1 MVIGEHPVRLGDCAA
16 ALAGELDWL
25 ATAIAARLQ
34 ELGRSAGERGMA
46 PLQPRAPPPLAA
58 GTPHAVLVE
67 QLGLDADE
75 RLVLALALAP
85 HVRPAMLDPL
95 FAANAASGRGH
106 TEVGGLQGRSH
117 GGFLPTGETALFL
130 LAGADLA
137 RRFACRALFDPDAP
151 LFAEGLVQLDGVPAG
166 EPLASGALTAAEELV
181 DLLTSGLV
189 RRPRFGRAF
198 PARRLEATLAWD
210 DLVLA
215 PDTMAGLREL
225 DAWVRHEGTIMA
237 GWRLDRWLRPGY
249 RALFHGPSGTGKTLT
264 ATLLGQ
270 RVGRE
275 VYRVDLSA
283 VVSKYIGDTEK
294 NLERV
299 FARAQRRACILFFD
313 EADALFGRRTAVG
326 DAHDRYANQE
336 VSYLLQRVE
345 DFPGVAI
352 LATNLENNID
362 DAFLRRFQA
371 VVHFPLP
378 GPEERLRLWARAL
391 PAQCPLDPQVRLDE
405 IASRYEL
412 AGGAIVNVVRYAALM
427 ALDAE
432 ASCIS
437 RRDLLAG
444 IRRELHKE
452 GRSL

>member
-1 MVIGEHPVRLGDCAA
+1 MRATSMQVVAGASVLEAELNWLAA
-16 ALAGELDWL
+16 IVTQRVAMLSQPEAQRAANNSPPPPPALA
-25 ATAIAARLQ
+25 
-34 ELGRSAGERGMA
+34 
-46 PLQPRAPPPLAA
+46 P
-58 GTPHAVLVE
+58 GTPYAGIVE
-67 QLGLDADE
+67 RLALEADE

-95 FAANAASGRGH
+95 FAINGSGRGH
-106 TEVGGLQGRSH
+106 TELGGLQGRAH

-130 LAGADLA
+130 LAGTDLA
-137 RRFACRALFDPDAP
+137 RRFECRALIDPDSV
-151 LFAEGLVQLDGVPAG
+151 LFREGLLQIDGVPPG
-166 EPLASGALTAAEELV
+166 EPFASGALTASEELV
-181 DLLTSGLV
+181 DLATAGV
-189 RRPRFGRAF
+189 ARRPRFGRAF
-198 PARRLEATLAWD
+198 PAHRLDATLDWQ

-215 PDTMAGLREL
+215 PETAAGLLEIE
-225 DAWVRHEGTIMA
+225 AWVRHERTVMSD
-237 GWRLDRWLRPGY
+237 WRLGRWLRPGY

-275 VYRVDLSA
+275 VYRIDLSA

-299 FARAQRRACILFFD
+299 FVRAERLACILFFD
-313 EADALFGRRTAVG
+313 EADALFGRRTSIG

-336 VSYLLQRVE
+336 VSYLLQRIE

-362 DAFLRRFQA
+362 EAFLRRFQA

-378 GPEERLRLWARAL
+378 GPEQRLQLWTRAL
-391 PAQCPLDPQVRLDE
+391 PLECPLDADVRIEE
-405 IASRYEL
+405 IAARFEL
-412 AGGAIVNVVRYAALM
+412 AGGSIVNVVRYAALM
-427 ALDAE
+427 ALE
-432 ASCIS
+432 NKTLRIM

-444 IRRELHKE
+444 IRRELQKE